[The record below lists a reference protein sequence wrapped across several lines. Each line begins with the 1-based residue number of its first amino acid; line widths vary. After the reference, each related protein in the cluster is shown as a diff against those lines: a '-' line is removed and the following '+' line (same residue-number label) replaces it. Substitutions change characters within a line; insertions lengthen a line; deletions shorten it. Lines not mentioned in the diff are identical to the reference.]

1 MDLIVVHIYTALG
14 KMISPFPCPFFQ
26 SGATQHHPDPTLA
39 CALVR
44 ESACLPQ
51 PPEQCTDRA
60 AVTIRPFHP
69 VTQPKTKVPQARG
82 LQPGS
87 AWQPASPA
95 RPWSNRRGA
104 TRPWT
109 NTDGRNQ
116 WAPPPPTQEQRS
128 TLLPQCGLKPLS
140 PHDKGGV
147 I

>member
-1 MDLIVVHIYTALG
+1 MDLIAVHIYTALG
-14 KMISPFPCPFFQ
+14 KTISTFPCSFFQ

-51 PPEQCTDRA
+51 PPEQCTARA

-87 AWQPASPA
+87 AWQPASPPA
-95 RPWSNRRGA
+95 RGPTAVEQHGRGP
-104 TRPWT
+104 TRADGT
-109 NTDGRNQ
+109 NGHPH
-116 WAPPPPTQEQRS
+116 PPPKINGPRCYPS
-128 TLLPQCGLKPLS
+128 VDSNPS
-140 PHDKGGV
+140 PRTTKEG
-147 I
+147 